1 MKAERLPK
9 DSVAQYC
16 ASACIGGARS
26 KLQAR
31 PAPRADGE
39 VEYARRLA
47 RVLRAL
53 LDHFEGNAAP
63 SS

>member
-1 MKAERLPK
+1 MPK
-9 DSVAQYC
+9 DSVARYC
-16 ASACIGGARS
+16 ASACIGEACG
-26 KLQAR
+26 KLQTR

-39 VEYARRLA
+39 VEYARSLA